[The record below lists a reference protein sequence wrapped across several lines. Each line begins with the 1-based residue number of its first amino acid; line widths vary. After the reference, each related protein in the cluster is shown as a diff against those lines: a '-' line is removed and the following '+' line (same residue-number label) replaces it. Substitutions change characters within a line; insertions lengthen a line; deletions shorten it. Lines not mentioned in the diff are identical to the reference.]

1 MFKVALNTHKF
12 NNYAFF
18 CPVSR
23 LHLTVSSPV
32 GYANEVTTAILKG
45 LKAKT
50 ILDVDGV
57 IDIATGTVKAASNQQ
72 EKAPEVPQAPV
83 NNEPPQQPQA
93 PEEPV
98 APAPEQGNDPVN
110 DLLNS
115 GQEQN
120 QEGEAPASEDTTV
133 APENAEA
140 PVEGEPEAPKAD
152 EAPAEEKPKRSRT
165 KKAEA
170 EQK

>member
-32 GYANEVTTAILKG
+32 GFANEVTTAILKG

-57 IDIATGTVKAASNQQ
+57 IDIATGTVKAASKQQ

-93 PEEPV
+93 PE
-98 APAPEQGNDPVN
+98 APQVTEEQPQAPEQPTTPEADPVN
-110 DLLNS
+110 DLLS
-115 GQEQN
+115 GQGAEN
-120 QEGEAPASEDTTV
+120 PEETPAPV
-133 APENAEA
+133 ENAENA
-140 PVEGEPEAPKAD
+140 EVPKAE
-152 EAPAEEKPKRSRT
+152 EAPAEEKPKKGGRG